1 MTLLPSANWCS
12 SSSTCPTRDA
22 MLGSQRGTRRY
33 QRFGDISGWFQ
44 LLRARGLA
52 SDNDHGG
59 ILEPTAVP
67 VVEGIDPLRRAA
79 CSENSVQFGMGF
91 GTSMYR

>member
-22 MLGSQRGTRRY
+22 MLGNQRGTRRY

-44 LLRARGLA
+44 CLA

-67 VVEGIDPLRRAA
+67 VVEGIDPLRTAA
-79 CSENSVQFGMGF
+79 CSEYSVQFGMGF